1 MKIIAQS
8 LGNKLEKEEEQ
19 AARRLLEVLRNAR
32 LKEQEQEENE
42 ARTSEYR
49 SEISNATD
57 VYDFSTYNENEN
69 SSADYDMSSRS
80 DKKSLR
86 NSLEKLIG
94 LYLTKLREDDIEPPN
109 NELILDDDED
119 DNHLRERRELMPRYN
134 QRRKLIPGK
143 CKTMKRRIGT
153 LDQNEI
159 ERSLRNFSTTEFNIR
174 KLLNY
179 RSAEHLNIVNFHF
192 MTSIFF
198 DCSQFRCS
206 GKNHCSFIFS
216 NDHPYAMFWE
226 KGTVHIKYI
235 CMDGELSRKTFFSSA
250 YVR

>member
-49 SEISNATD
+49 SGLFNLTET
-57 VYDFSTYNENEN
+57 YDFAAYNDSEN
-69 SSADYDMSSRS
+69 SSGDYEMSSPRND

-86 NSLEKLIG
+86 NSLEKLIS
-94 LYLTKLREDDIEPPN
+94 LYLTKLREDSVEVG
-109 NELILDDDED
+109 LDQED
-119 DNHLRERRELMPRYN
+119 DNDSSQIRERRDLMTRRMN
-134 QRRKLIPGK
+134 RRRKLIPGK
-143 CKTMKRRIGT
+143 CKAMKRRIGT

-159 ERSLRNFSTTEFNIR
+159 EKSLRNFTSTEFNIR

-179 RSAEHLNIVNFHF
+179 RWVDGKVGLKAQNFKFLTLFYAKLWKNVFSFATASGWFNYRSAQPDFL
-192 MTSIFF
+192 S
-198 DCSQFRCS
+198 
-206 GKNHCSFIFS
+206 
-216 NDHPYAMFWE
+216 P
-226 KGTVHIKYI
+226 
-235 CMDGELSRKTFFSSA
+235 SRKF
-250 YVR
+250 